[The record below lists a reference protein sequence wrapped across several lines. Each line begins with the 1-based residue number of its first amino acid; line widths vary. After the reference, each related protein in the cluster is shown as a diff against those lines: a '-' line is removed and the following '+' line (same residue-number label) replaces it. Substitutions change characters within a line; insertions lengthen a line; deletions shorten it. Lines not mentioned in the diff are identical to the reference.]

1 MINKTIFQ
9 GLIIGIA
16 FFGLWFGLSQV
27 NFVNFFQIDK
37 HTSAAENKIGDLI
50 WDEIHDSEQ
59 VITNDSVV
67 KTLDKLINP
76 ICKANGI
83 VRDSLKIHIVKKDEV
98 NAFALPNNHLVV
110 YTGLIVDCKKQEA
123 LQGVLGHEIAHIE
136 NNHVMKKL
144 SKEVGLSVLLA
155 AASGGKGGQIIK
167 EIFKTLSSTAYDRA
181 LEKEADMQS
190 VKYLLKA
197 NISPEP
203 MADFMY
209 ELAQKHDSP
218 SGFGWI
224 STHPESEERAKYILD
239 YLKGRKYQKK
249 QILTSELKSEFFS
262 KKAQVILFRRF
273 QKCGRFQFP
282 ELLPDKNSS

>member
-9 GLIIGIA
+9 GLVIGVA
-16 FFGLWFGLSQV
+16 FFGMWFVLSRL
-27 NFVNFFQIDK
+27 NFVKFFEIEK
-37 HTSAAENKIGDLI
+37 HTTSAENKIGDMI
-50 WDEIHDSEQ
+50 WDQIQETEN
-59 VITNDSVV
+59 VVTNDSIL
-67 KTLDKLINP
+67 KGLDKLINP

-83 VRDSLKIHIVKKDEV
+83 KRDSLKIHIVKKDEI

-110 YTGLIVDCKKQEA
+110 YTGLINDCKKQEA

-136 NNHVMKKL
+136 KNHVMKKL
-144 SKEVGLSVLLA
+144 SKEVGLSVLLS
-155 AASGGKGGQIIK
+155 AASGGKGGQILK
-167 EIFKTLSSTAYDRA
+167 EIFKTLSSTAYDRS

-197 NISPEP
+197 NINPEP

-209 ELAQKHDSP
+209 ELAQKHDTP

-239 YLKGRKYQKK
+239 YLKGKKFQKK
-249 QILTSELKSEFFS
+249 QILTEKEWEDY
-262 KKAQVILFRRF
+262 KKQV
-273 QKCGRFQFP
+273 
-282 ELLPDKNSS
+282 KNN